1 MITTAVPGA
10 RFSIFSL
17 FQPMKRISILDAPVE
32 YCTPSS
38 TDAAQPMNQLRNNL
52 SHYLKRFASPGFIP
66 DRLAISISF
75 FAILVIFPLDILTG
89 SEVSLQVIYIFPLIL
104 IALHCSSAH
113 VVAGILTLSILAQL
127 IALITFTTESVLIK
141 VFLFCMV
148 FLSDLALVLIS
159 RYARF
164 NILEAERLS
173 TTDPLTQ
180 LSNRRALE
188 MAIKTE
194 STRQGRYGGVF
205 SLVLIDLDGFK
216 AVNDTLG
223 HICGDQA
230 LVLMANILRYNTRT
244 SDMVFRIGGDEFVVL
259 MPNTEGADCKNL
271 CDGFCQTI
279 AEDMAKAGFN
289 ITASIGYTTVERP
302 LQVILDILTIAD
314 KAMYE
319 AKSGGKCRVVKG

>member
-1 MITTAVPGA
+1 MRLWNSEFNHRLMLTN
-10 RFSIFSL
+10 
-17 FQPMKRISILDAPVE
+17 
-32 YCTPSS
+32 
-38 TDAAQPMNQLRNNL
+38 PMNPLRNNL

-66 DRLAISISF
+66 DKLAVFISYF
-75 FAILVIFPLDILTG
+75 TILAIFPLDILTG
-89 SEVSLQVIYIFPLIL
+89 SEVSLHVIYIFPLIL
-104 IALHCSSAH
+104 IALHCTSVTFVIGAL
-113 VVAGILTLSILAQL
+113 ILSIVVQL
-127 IALITFTTESVLIK
+127 IALITFTTESVPIK
-141 VFLFCMV
+141 IFLFWMV
-148 FLSDLALVLIS
+148 FLSDMALVLIS

-164 NILEAERLS
+164 NIIEAERLS

-188 MAIKTE
+188 MAIKAE
-194 STRQGRYGGVF
+194 STRQRRYGGVF

-223 HICGDQA
+223 HFYGDQA
-230 LVLMANILRYNTRT
+230 LVLMAKILSYNTRT

-271 CDGFCQTI
+271 CDGFCRTI
-279 AEDMAKAGFN
+279 AEDMAKAGFA

-319 AKSGGKCRVVKG
+319 AKSSGKSRVVKG

>member
-1 MITTAVPGA
+1 
-10 RFSIFSL
+10 
-17 FQPMKRISILDAPVE
+17 
-32 YCTPSS
+32 
-38 TDAAQPMNQLRNNL
+38 MNQLRTKL
-52 SHYLKRFASPGFIP
+52 SHYIKRFASPGFIP
-66 DRLAISISF
+66 DRLAIFISYLT
-75 FAILVIFPLDILTG
+75 ILAIFPLDVLTG
-89 SEVSLQVIYIFPLIL
+89 SEVSLHVIYIFPLIL
-104 IALHCSSAH
+104 IALHCSSVHFVMGAL
-113 VVAGILTLSILAQL
+113 VLSIVVQL
-127 IALITFTTESVLIK
+127 IALITFTTESLLIK
-141 VFLFCMV
+141 AFLFCMV
-148 FLSDLALVLIS
+148 LLSDIALVLIS

-194 STRQGRYGGVF
+194 STRQRRYGGVF

-216 AVNDTLG
+216 TVNDTLG
-223 HICGDQA
+223 HCSGDQA
-230 LVLMANILRYNTRT
+230 LVLMAKILRYNTRT

-279 AEDMAKAGFN
+279 AEDMAKAGFA

-319 AKSGGKCRVVKG
+319 AKSAGKSRVVKG

>member
-1 MITTAVPGA
+1 
-10 RFSIFSL
+10 
-17 FQPMKRISILDAPVE
+17 
-32 YCTPSS
+32 
-38 TDAAQPMNQLRNNL
+38 MNQLRNNL
-52 SHYLKRFASPGFIP
+52 SHYIKRFASPGFIP
-66 DRLAISISF
+66 DRLAIFISYLT
-75 FAILVIFPLDILTG
+75 ILLIFPLDVLSG
-89 SEVSLQVIYIFPLIL
+89 SEVSLQVIYIFPLML
-104 IALHCSSAH
+104 IALHCSLLH
-113 VVAGILTLSILAQL
+113 FVVGALVLSIVVQL
-127 IALITFTTESVLIK
+127 VALISFTTESLLIK

-148 FLSDLALVLIS
+148 LLSDIALVLIS

-194 STRQGRYGGVF
+194 STRQRRYGGVF

-216 AVNDTLG
+216 SVNDTQG
-223 HICGDQA
+223 HGSGDQA
-230 LVLMANILRYNTRT
+230 LILMAKILRYNTRT

-279 AEDMAKAGFN
+279 AEDMAKAGFA

-319 AKSGGKCRVVKG
+319 AKSAGKSRVVKG